1 MSKDFPR
8 LGFTLTEEEKGLRN
22 VKKSF
27 TYYVKKKKSFKGYF
41 LHFIAKIVFRKASLK
56 WK

>member
-27 TYYVKKKKSFKGYF
+27 TYYVKKKK
-41 LHFIAKIVFRKASLK
+41 VLK
-56 WK
+56 DTFYIS